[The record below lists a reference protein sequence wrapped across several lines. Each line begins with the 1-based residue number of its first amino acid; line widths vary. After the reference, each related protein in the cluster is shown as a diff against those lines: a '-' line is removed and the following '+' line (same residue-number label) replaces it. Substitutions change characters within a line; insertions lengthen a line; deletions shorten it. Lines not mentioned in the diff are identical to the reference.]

1 MRSPGHCTDGD
12 PRTAAPSPGDRAVA
26 SARRDTSL
34 ARVTSALP
42 VPAALDDVP
51 AAVESVL
58 AAFFDRAVPVAAD
71 IDPQVGAAAEVVR
84 DFVLQGGKRVRPTF
98 AYAGWL
104 AGRTATSRPPP
115 ADDADPRR
123 PDSPDDSDAL
133 RVAASLEL
141 VQACA
146 LIHDDI
152 IDRSDTRRGR
162 VTVHRDFERRHR
174 ADGWAGDPGHHGVA
188 AAILMGDLALAW
200 ADDLVHG
207 HVPGDAPIAP
217 PRPLP
222 AAVGRV
228 WSSMRTEVLGGQYL
242 DIVNEAGGDESVDAA
257 YRVMR
262 FKTAAY
268 TVARPLELGATLA
281 SAPPALIS
289 DLRSIGHDLGIAF
302 QLRDDLL
309 GVFGDPERTGKPSGD
324 DLVAGKRTALLAV
337 GLARAADRDPELAAR
352 LRDAVGRELTDA
364 EIVSARALLV
374 DVGALDEI
382 EQRISTLLESALATL
397 DGAGLPTP
405 IRAEL
410 TGFAH
415 RIAHRST

>member
-1 MRSPGHCTDGD
+1 M
-12 PRTAAPSPGDRAVA
+12 
-26 SARRDTSL
+26 
-34 ARVTSALP
+34 TSALP

-58 AAFFDRAVPVAAD
+58 AVFFDRAVPVAAD

-84 DFVLQGGKRVRPTF
+84 EFVLQGGKRVRPTF

-104 AGRTATSRPPP
+104 AGRTAASGPSP
-115 ADDADPRR
+115 ADDAEPGR
-123 PDSPDDSDAL
+123 PDSPEDSDAL

-162 VTVHRDFERRHR
+162 MTVHRDFERRHR

-207 HVPGDAPIAP
+207 HAPGDSAIGPP

-222 AAVGRV
+222 APVGRV

-257 YRVMR
+257 YRVMQ

-281 SAPPALIS
+281 SAPPTLIS
-289 DLRSIGHDLGIAF
+289 DLRSVGHDLGIAF

-324 DLVAGKRTALLAV
+324 DLVAGKRTALLAI
-337 GLARAADRDPELAAR
+337 GLARAADRDPGVAAR
-352 LRDAVGRELTDA
+352 LRDAIGRPLTDD
-364 EIVSARALLV
+364 EVGSARAILV
-374 DVGALDEI
+374 DVGAVDEI
-382 EQRISTLLESALATL
+382 EQRITTLLESALATL
-397 DGAGLPTP
+397 DGAALPSP

>member
-1 MRSPGHCTDGD
+1 M
-12 PRTAAPSPGDRAVA
+12 
-26 SARRDTSL
+26 
-34 ARVTSALP
+34 TSALP
-42 VPAALDDVP
+42 IPTTLDAVP
-51 AAVESVL
+51 AAVE
-58 AAFFDRAVPVAAD
+58 AALEVFFGRAVPVAAD
-71 IDPQVGAAAEVVR
+71 VDPQVGEAGEVVR
-84 DFVLQGGKRVRPTF
+84 DFVLQGGKRVRPVF

-104 AGRTATSRPPP
+104 AGLSSSGRELPATG
-115 ADDADPRR
+115 
-123 PDSPDDSDAL
+123 PDSPGAQDAL

-162 VTVHRDFERRHR
+162 PTVHRVFERRHID
-174 ADGWAGDPGHHGVA
+174 DGWAGDAAHHGAA
-188 AAILMGDLALAW
+188 AAILLGDLALAW
-200 ADDLVHG
+200 ADDMVHG
-207 HVPGDAPIAP
+207 HHPGDATVPGETA

-222 AAVGRV
+222 ASVGRV

-281 SAPPALIS
+281 SAPASLIG
-289 DLRSIGHDLGIAF
+289 DLRSIGHDLGVAF

-309 GVFGDPERTGKPSGD
+309 GVFGDPDRTGKPSGD

-337 GLARAADRDPELAAR
+337 GLARAGERDPALAER
-352 LRDAVGRELTDA
+352 LRAAVGRPLTED
-364 EIVSARALLV
+364 EVRTARSILT
-374 DVGALDEI
+374 DVGAVDEI
-382 EQRISTLLESALATL
+382 ETQISGLLTSALATL
-397 DGAGLPTP
+397 GAADMSEPVRT
-405 IRAEL
+405 EL
-410 TGFAH
+410 GAFAH
-415 RIAHRST
+415 RIAHRTT